1 MKLSPAVDLLW
12 RVAVREAA
20 GGRSECVEPE
30 HFLMALTTGR
40 DFCDAAG
47 LAELRAKGL
56 NTELFA
62 AELMLTPSVLETA
75 KINPAELRRALRTKL
90 GAGQHEHKQGAVV
103 HRSPRCRQLFKAAE
117 ELAKQS
123 GLSFV
128 HTGVLLMALLADT
141 DAIGCQLLREKG
153 ADLDALRKLIGEQI
167 AALQEAAA
175 AGDPKDASEPQK
187 KVSMLERFGRD
198 LTKAATEG
206 RLPPV
211 IGRRPEILQVIQTLA
226 RSSKNNPVLVGEAGV
241 GKTAIVEAL
250 AQRAAAGKEPQVLGG
265 KRIIEINMGAL
276 VAGTKYRGEFE
287 ERLEKLL
294 AEVKADPNVILF
306 LDELHTIVGAGNHA
320 GGQDAANLM
329 KPALARGD
337 FRCIGA
343 TTVAE
348 YRKYIEADSALERR
362 FQKIIVEE
370 PSRDE
375 AVQMLQGL
383 KARFEQHHQV
393 TIEDNAFAAA
403 VDLAVRFDQ
412 DHRLPD
418 KALDVL
424 DLACAQLCV
433 PQLSL
438 RNDGRSKGGKAKLT
452 VGVANIVAALA
463 ERTGIPEEVILAE
476 REGGQQGK
484 LMGLAEKLKQ
494 RVIGQDAAVERVSQR
509 LLLAHAGLNAR
520 RGPVG
525 VFLFLG
531 PSGVGKTELAKALAA
546 ALFVSDKALLR
557 LDMSEYMEPHSVA
570 RLVGSPPGY
579 IGHDEEG
586 QLTGKLRTTPHAV
599 VLLDEVEKAHP
610 RVLDLF
616 LQVFDEGR
624 LTDAKGRAV
633 DARNAVFIMTSNLLA
648 GQAVAQPKLGFNP
661 SAEDSAPPVLDELK
675 KFFRTELLN
684 RVDEIIVFQALGKDA
699 ARQIVGM
706 MLDEISAAVTA
717 KYGRKLTCDDA
728 VIALLAERGCSAE
741 FGARNLRRVVQELV
755 ELPLS
760 KLLLESK
767 SAAIHGIVEAE
778 IIVWRIVSP

>member
-12 RVAVREAA
+12 RVAVREAVA
-20 GGRSECVEPE
+20 GQSECVEPE

-40 DFCDAAG
+40 DFCDDAA
-47 LAELRAKGL
+47 LADLRAKGL

-62 AELMLTPSVLETA
+62 AELTLTPTVLEAA
-75 KINPAELRRALRTKL
+75 KINPAQARRALRARL
-90 GAGQHEHKQGAVV
+90 GMGQHVHEQGKVV
-103 HRSPRCRQLFKAAE
+103 HRSARCRQLFRAAE
-117 ELAKQS
+117 ELAKS
-123 GLSFV
+123 TGLPFV
-128 HTGVLLMALLADT
+128 HTGALLLALLAEPDS
-141 DAIGCQLLREKG
+141 IGGQLLREKG
-153 ADLDALRKLIGEQI
+153 ADLDALRKLIGDRI
-167 AALQEAAA
+167 AAIQEAVA
-175 AGDPKDASEPQK
+175 AGIPQDASEPQK
-187 KVSMLERFGRD
+187 RVSMLERFGRD
-198 LTKAATEG
+198 LTKAAAEG
-206 RLPPV
+206 KLPPV

-226 RSSKNNPVLVGEAGV
+226 RSNKNNPVLVGEAGV

-265 KRIIEINMGAL
+265 RRIIEVSMGLL

-294 AEVKADPNVILF
+294 AEVKADPNIILF
-306 LDELHTIVGAGNHA
+306 IDELHTVVGAGKCE
-320 GGQDAANLM
+320 GGHDAANIM
-329 KPALARGD
+329 KPALGRGE

-343 TTVAE
+343 TTIAE
-348 YRKYIEADSALERR
+348 YRKYIETDSALERR

-383 KARFEQHHQV
+383 KARLEQHHQV
-393 TIEDNAFAAA
+393 TIEDEAFAAA

-418 KALDVL
+418 KAIDVL

-433 PQLSL
+433 PELSL
-438 RNDGRSKGGKAKLT
+438 RNDGPGKGGETKPT

-463 ERTGIPEEVILAE
+463 ERTGIPETVILAE
-476 REGGQQGK
+476 HEGGQQNKLVGLAGK
-484 LMGLAEKLKQ
+484 LKR
-494 RVIGQDAAVERVSQR
+494 RVIGQDAAVERMSQR

-520 RGPVG
+520 RGPLG

-531 PSGVGKTELAKALAA
+531 PSGVGKTELTKALAA
-546 ALFVSDKALLR
+546 ELFASDKALLR
-557 LDMSEYMEPHSVA
+557 FDMSEYMEPHSVA

-599 VLLDEVEKAHP
+599 VLLDEIEKAHP

-624 LTDAKGRAV
+624 LTDAKGRTV

-648 GQAVAQPKLGFNP
+648 GPAAAKPKLGFNP
-661 SAEDSAPPVLDELK
+661 AAETSAPPVLDELK

-684 RVDEIIVFQALGKDA
+684 RVDEIIVFQTLEEGAG
-699 ARQIVGM
+699 RQIVAM

-717 KYGRKLTCDDA
+717 KYGRKLTFDDA
-728 VIALLAERGCSAE
+728 VIALLAERGCNAE
-741 FGARNLRRVVQELV
+741 FGARNLRRVVQEIV

-767 SAAIHGIVEAE
+767 SAAIHGVVEAGA
-778 IIVWRIVSP
+778 IVWQSRSL

>member
-1 MKLSPAVDLLW
+1 MKHSPAVDLIW
-12 RVAVREAA
+12 QVAVREAVN
-20 GGRSECVEPE
+20 GRCECIEPE
-30 HFLMALTTGR
+30 HLWMALTTGR

-47 LAELRAKGL
+47 LAEVRAKGL
-56 NTELFA
+56 DAALFA
-62 AELMLTPSVLETA
+62 AELALTPVVMEAA
-75 KINPAELRRALRTKL
+75 KINPTEFRRALRAKL
-90 GAGQHEHKQGAVV
+90 GVGQHEHQQGAVV
-103 HRSPRCRQLFKAAE
+103 HRSPRCRKLFKAAE
-117 ELAKQS
+117 EGAKQS
-123 GLSFV
+123 GFSFV
-128 HTGVLLMALLADT
+128 HTGALLMALLAEADSV
-141 DAIGCQLLREKG
+141 GCQLLCEKG
-153 ADLDALRKLIGEQI
+153 GVLEALRKLCDEQS
-167 AALQEAAA
+167 AALPEAVAA
-175 AGDPKDASEPQK
+175 DAPEEPLQK
-187 KVSMLERFGRD
+187 MSMLERFGRD
-198 LTKAATEG
+198 LTQAAAAG
-206 RLPPV
+206 KLPLV
-211 IGRRPEILQVIQTLA
+211 IGRRAEILQVIQTLA

-276 VAGTKYRGEFE
+276 VAGTKWRGEFE

-294 AEVKADPNVILF
+294 AEVKADPDVILF
-306 LDELHTIVGAGNHA
+306 LDELHTIVGAGNRA

-348 YRKYIEADSALERR
+348 YRKAIEADPALERR
-362 FQKIIVEE
+362 FQKIMVEE

-383 KARFEQHHQV
+383 QARFEHHHQV
-393 TIEDNAFAAA
+393 VIEAEALVAA
-403 VDLAVRFDQ
+403 VDLAVRFDH

-418 KALDVL
+418 KALDVV

-438 RNDGRSKGGKAKLT
+438 RNDGRGQAGASKPV
-452 VGVANIVAALA
+452 VGVAQMAAALA
-463 ERTGIPEEVILAE
+463 ERTGIPEEIILA
-476 REGGQQGK
+476 RRAGGGQGK
-484 LMGLAEKLKQ
+484 LAGLAEKLRQ
-494 RVIGQDAAVERVSQR
+494 RVIGQDAAIERVSQR
-509 LLLAHAGLNAR
+509 LLLAHAGLQAR

-531 PSGVGKTELAKALAA
+531 PSGVGKTELAKALAKA
-546 ALFVSDKALLR
+546 RCAGEQALLR

-586 QLTGKLRTTPHAV
+586 QFTGKLRTTPHAV

-624 LTDAKGRAV
+624 LTDAQGRTV
-633 DARNAVFIMTSNLLA
+633 DARHAVFIMTSNLLA
-648 GQAVAQPKLGFNP
+648 APAVAKPKLGFNP
-661 SAEDSAPPVLDELK
+661 AAATSTPPVLEELK

-684 RVDEIIVFQALGKDA
+684 RVDEIVVFQALDKDA
-699 ARQIVGM
+699 ASQIVGQ
-706 MLDEISAAVTA
+706 MLQEISAAVQA
-717 KYGRKLTCDDA
+717 KYGRNLTFAAA
-728 VIALLAERGCSAE
+728 VSALLAERGCNAA
-741 FGARNLRRVVQELV
+741 FGARNLRRVVQELI

-760 KLLLESK
+760 KFLLEPNPTALHVTVESGNVVWQNK
-767 SAAIHGIVEAE
+767 SA
-778 IIVWRIVSP
+778 

>member
-12 RVAVREAA
+12 RVAVRAA
-20 GGRSECVEPE
+20 VAGRSECVEPE

-40 DFCDAAG
+40 DFCDAAA
-47 LAELRAKGL
+47 LADLRAKGL

-62 AELMLTPSVLETA
+62 AELTLTPTVLEAA
-75 KINPAELRRALRTKL
+75 KVNPAEFRRALRARL
-90 GAGQHEHKQGAVV
+90 GMGQHVHEEGKVV
-103 HRSPRCRQLFKAAE
+103 HRSPRCRQVFKEAE
-117 ELAKQS
+117 GSAKMS
-123 GLSFV
+123 GLPWV
-128 HTGVLLMALLADT
+128 HTGALLLALLAET
-141 DAIGCQLLREKG
+141 DSVGGQLLREKG
-153 ADLDALRKLIGEQI
+153 ADLVALRKLISEKI
-167 AALQEAAA
+167 AALQEAVA
-175 AGDPKDASEPQK
+175 AGGPQDASAPQK

-198 LTKAATEG
+198 LTKAAAEG
-206 RLPPV
+206 KLPPV

-265 KRIIEINMGAL
+265 RRIIEVSMGLL

-294 AEVKADPNVILF
+294 AEVKADPNIILF
-306 LDELHTIVGAGNHA
+306 IDELHTVVGAGQCS
-320 GGQDAANLM
+320 GGNDAANIM
-329 KPALARGD
+329 KPALGRGD

-383 KARFEQHHQV
+383 KARLEQHHQV
-393 TIEDNAFAAA
+393 TIEDDAFAAA

-418 KALDVL
+418 KAIDVL

-433 PQLSL
+433 PNLSL
-438 RNDGRSKGGKAKLT
+438 RYDGPGKGKKTKPT

-463 ERTGIPEEVILAE
+463 ERTGIPETVILAE
-476 REGGQQGK
+476 HGGGQQNK
-484 LMGLAEKLKQ
+484 LVGLAEKLKR

-509 LLLAHAGLNAR
+509 LMLAHAGLNAR

-531 PSGVGKTELAKALAA
+531 PSGVGKTELTKALAA
-546 ALFVSDKALLR
+546 ELFASDKALLR
-557 LDMSEYMEPHSVA
+557 LDMSEYMEPHSVS

-624 LTDAKGRAV
+624 LTDAKGRTV

-648 GQAVAQPKLGFNP
+648 GQAAVMPKLGFNQ
-661 SAEDSAPPVLDELK
+661 STKASAPPVLDELK
-675 KFFRTELLN
+675 KFFRIELLN
-684 RVDEIIVFQALGKDA
+684 RVDEIVVFQALEKDA
-699 ARQIVGM
+699 AAKIVA
-706 MLDEISAAVTA
+706 MLLEEISAAVAA
-717 KYGRKLTCDDA
+717 KYGRKLTFDDA
-728 VIALLAERGCSAE
+728 VITLLVERGCSAE

-760 KLLLESK
+760 KLLLKSEST
-767 SAAIHGIVEAE
+767 AIRGVVEADV
-778 IIVWRIVSP
+778 IAWQNKTG

>member
-1 MKLSPAVDLLW
+1 MNLSPAVDLLW

-20 GGRSECVEPE
+20 AGRSACVEPE

-56 NTELFA
+56 NAELFA
-62 AELMLTPSVLETA
+62 AELTLTPAVLEAA
-75 KINPAELRRALRTKL
+75 KINPTEFRRALRAKL
-90 GAGQHEHKQGAVV
+90 GAGQHEHESGAVV

-117 ELAKQS
+117 ALAKQS
-123 GLSFV
+123 RLPLV
-128 HTGVLLMALLADT
+128 HTGALLLALLAEPDSV
-141 DAIGCQLLREKG
+141 GCQLVREKG
-153 ADLDALRKLIGEQI
+153 ADLDAIRRLIGEKI
-167 AALQEAAA
+167 AALQDAAV
-175 AGDPKDASEPQK
+175 AGNPKDASEPQK

-198 LTKAATEG
+198 LTQAAAEG
-206 RLPPV
+206 KLPPV
-211 IGRRPEILQVIQTLA
+211 IGRRPEILQVIQTMA

-250 AQRAAAGKEPQVLGG
+250 AQRAAAGKERQVLGG
-265 KRIIEINMGAL
+265 KRIVELNLGAL

-294 AEVKADPNVILF
+294 AEVKADPNVILV

-343 TTVAE
+343 TTVME
-348 YRKYIEADSALERR
+348 YRKAIEADPALERR

-383 KARFEQHHQV
+383 KGRFEQHHQV
-393 TIEDNAFAAA
+393 TIEDDVFAAA
-403 VDLAVRFDQ
+403 VDLAVLFDQ

-438 RNDGRSKGGKAKLT
+438 RNDGHGKGGGAKPA

-463 ERTGIPEEVILAE
+463 ERTGIPEEVICAE
-476 REGGQQGK
+476 HAGGQQHK
-484 LMGLAEKLKQ
+484 LVGLAAKLKQ

-509 LLLAHAGLNAR
+509 LLLAHAGLNVR

-531 PSGVGKTELAKALAA
+531 PSGVGKTELAKALAS
-546 ALFVSDKALLR
+546 ALFAADKALLR

-624 LTDAKGRAV
+624 LTDAQGRTV
-633 DARNAVFIMTSNLLA
+633 DARNAVFIMTSNLQA
-648 GQAVAQPKLGFNP
+648 GPVAVRPKLGFNP
-661 SAEDSAPPVLDELK
+661 AAEASAPPVLDELK

-684 RVDEIIVFQALGKDA
+684 RVDEIIVFPALDEA
-699 ARQIVGM
+699 ATRQIVGM
-706 MLDEISAAVTA
+706 MLEEIVAAVAA
-717 KYGRKLTCDDA
+717 KYGRKLTFDDA
-728 VIALLAERGCSAE
+728 VLALLAERGCNAE

-760 KLLLESK
+760 KLLLEANA
-767 SAAIHGIVEAE
+767 AAIHGVVDDGAVVWQSKAE
-778 IIVWRIVSP
+778 